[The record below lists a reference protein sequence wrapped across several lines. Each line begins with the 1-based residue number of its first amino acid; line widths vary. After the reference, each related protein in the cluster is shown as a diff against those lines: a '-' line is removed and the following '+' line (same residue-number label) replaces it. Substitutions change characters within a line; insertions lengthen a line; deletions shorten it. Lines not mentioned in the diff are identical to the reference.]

1 MRGSYL
7 HLIKIEMLNAV
18 EYVLYI
24 FFVISTHLSVVD
36 QEFQQ
41 EMLVE
46 CEKKKKRFF
55 FSWCY
60 CIVNV
65 HDCFIIYLFIFF
77 FLGRCFC
84 SMWFITHALHFLFL
98 FIFFFFNFSL
108 DGSNVTSVNCEAAG
122 KVHSFI
128 SGNSSQVNKRLFYH
142 FISLLEW

>member
-24 FFVISTHLSVVD
+24 FFVISIHLSVVD

-41 EMLVE
+41 EILVE
-46 CEKKKKRFF
+46 CEKKKKPVFF
-55 FSWCY
+55 FLVLLY
-60 CIVNV
+60 CQ
-65 HDCFIIYLFIFF
+65 CTWLFYYLFIYLFFWDTVFVPCGLSHMLYIFF
-77 FLGRCFC
+77 FF
-84 SMWFITHALHFLFL
+84 W
-98 FIFFFFNFSL
+98 FFFFNFSL

-142 FISLLEW
+142 FISLFEW